1 MVSGASIQEPGGRGR
16 MSTASGD
23 LARGRSDRYRANQV
37 LQGRGLVVVDSRES
51 RREQER
57 AGEKESRIE
66 QRAERAVES

>member
-1 MVSGASIQEPGGRGR
+1 MVPGGGVQEPVFRSQCSGASIQEPGGRGR

-37 LQGRGLVVVDSRES
+37 LQGMGLVVVDSRES

-57 AGEKESRIE
+57 AG
-66 QRAERAVES
+66 